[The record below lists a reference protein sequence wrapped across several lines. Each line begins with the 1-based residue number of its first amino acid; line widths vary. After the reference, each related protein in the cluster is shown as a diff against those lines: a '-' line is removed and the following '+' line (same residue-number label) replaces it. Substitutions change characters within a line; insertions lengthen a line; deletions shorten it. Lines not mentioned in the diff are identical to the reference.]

1 MSPRKQIQQP
11 IRVLHID
18 DDSSFLD
25 LSQTYLERELRDATV
40 VTADT
45 PQAGLDKLD
54 RNFDCV
60 VSDYEMPKMDGL
72 ELFEMVNER
81 QPRLPFV
88 LYTGKGSEEIASKA
102 LNAGV
107 TGYFQKG
114 GPDQYQRLANRIEH
128 ATNEYRTE
136 RESERYST
144 VLQALGYPIY
154 VVNERA
160 NFEYVN
166 DAFVE
171 LTGYDR
177 KEIIGASPG
186 LMKSDE
192 GVEQADERLAEIV
205 SSTGPDS
212 EQFSVDIYT
221 NDGDVIPCQDHMAA
235 LPFEDDF
242 RGSVGILQDVSEQKQ
257 QRRELSRQNERLE
270 EFVSIISHDLRS
282 PLDMAKTATKLADE
296 TNEAA
301 YFEKVTAAHDRM
313 DQMIT
318 ELVTL
323 AQTGSSVTHRD
334 CLSLSTLAEEAGRTV
349 TTDMTLQI
357 ESEAAVEGDA
367 GRVRRLFENIIANA
381 DTHAGPDVTVT
392 VGVLTD
398 LDDREEQGEQGE
410 QEGFYIEDDGP
421 GIPLD
426 NYDRVFEPSVTT
438 DDDGTGFGLAI
449 VHRIAD
455 AHGWTV
461 TVEDSANGGARFVF
475 SNVEL
480 YPRQRATA

>member
-1 MSPRKQIQQP
+1 M
-11 IRVLHID
+11 
-18 DDSSFLD
+18 
-25 LSQTYLERELRDATV
+25 
-40 VTADT
+40 
-45 PQAGLDKLD
+45 
-54 RNFDCV
+54 
-60 VSDYEMPKMDGL
+60 
-72 ELFEMVNER
+72 
-81 QPRLPFV
+81 
-88 LYTGKGSEEIASKA
+88 
-102 LNAGV
+102 
-107 TGYFQKG
+107 
-114 GPDQYQRLANRIEH
+114 
-128 ATNEYRTE
+128 
-136 RESERYST
+136 
-144 VLQALGYPIY
+144 
-154 VVNERA
+154 
-160 NFEYVN
+160 
-166 DAFVE
+166 
-171 LTGYDR
+171 
-177 KEIIGASPG
+177 
-186 LMKSDE
+186 
-192 GVEQADERLAEIV
+192 
-205 SSTGPDS
+205 
-212 EQFSVDIYT
+212 
-221 NDGDVIPCQDHMAA
+221 
-235 LPFEDDF
+235 
-242 RGSVGILQDVSEQKQ
+242 
-257 QRRELSRQNERLE
+257 
-270 EFVSIISHDLRS
+270 
-282 PLDMAKTATKLADE
+282 
-296 TNEAA
+296 
-301 YFEKVTAAHDRM
+301 
-313 DQMIT
+313 
-318 ELVTL
+318 
-323 AQTGSSVTHRD
+323 THRD

>member
-45 PQAGLDKLD
+45 PQAGLDKLN

-60 VSDYEMPKMDGL
+60 VSDYDMPKMDGL

-171 LTGYDR
+171 LTGYNR
-177 KEIIGASPG
+177 EEIIGASPG

-192 GVEQADERLAEIV
+192 GVEQADEMLAQIV

-212 EQFSVDIYT
+212 KQFSVDIYT
-221 NDGDVIPCQDHMAA
+221 NDGEVIPCQDHMAA

-257 QRRELSRQNERLE
+257 QRRELRRQNERLE

-313 DQMIT
+313 EQMIT

-323 AQTGSSVTHRD
+323 AQTGKSVTHRD

-392 VGVLTD
+392 VGVLTE
-398 LDDREEQGEQGE
+398 LDDREEQGE

-461 TVEDSANGGARFVF
+461 TVEDGANGGARFVF